1 MTEGTKPWHPA
12 MPTIA
17 TMEQGEKSVLGME
30 EEVRGQEICVLFLTL
45 HLAYAHPGL
54 RQQLLTVNFTTCRR
68 RRIESTLKSPEVA
81 MPGTGPGSPSVI
93 GGLDTPLSHPRPTL

>member
-1 MTEGTKPWHPA
+1 MTEGTKPWHLA

-17 TMEQGEKSVLGME
+17 TMEQGEKSVLRME

-68 RRIESTLKSPEVA
+68 RRIESTLKRGEAHLSQ
-81 MPGTGPGSPSVI
+81 I
-93 GGLDTPLSHPRPTL
+93 GCLEFVVGL